1 MIRKARLRDIR
12 DIHRLIVHFAKIG
25 QVIPRPLGE
34 LYECVR
40 EFYVY
45 EVPGKDLIA
54 GACGLHIVWEDL
66 GEIRSL
72 VVSEEYQREGIGADL
87 VRACLA
93 EAREL
98 GLSRVFVLTVVP
110 EFFEKLG
117 FRGIEKGEL
126 PHKVWADCVRC
137 PKFPDCDEVAL
148 IYEVDSGREG

>member
-1 MIRKARLRDIR
+1 MIRKARLKDVK
-12 DIHRLIVHFAKIG
+12 DIHRLIAHFAKIG

-34 LYECVR
+34 LYESVR
-40 EFYVY
+40 EFFVY
-45 EVPGKDLIA
+45 EVPEKDLIA

-72 VVSEEYQREGIGADL
+72 VVSEEYQREGIGAEL
-87 VRACLA
+87 VRACLR

-110 EFFEKLG
+110 EFFQKLG
-117 FRGIEKGEL
+117 FRLIEKSEL

-137 PKFPDCDEVAL
+137 PKFPDCDEVAML
-148 IYEVDSGREG
+148 YEISPAPGD

>member
-1 MIRKARLRDIR
+1 MIRKARLKDVK
-12 DIHRLIVHFAKIG
+12 DIHRLITHFSKTG

-34 LYECVR
+34 LYESVR
-40 EFYVY
+40 EFFVY
-45 EVPGKDLIA
+45 EVPEKDLIA

-87 VRACLA
+87 VRACLE

-110 EFFEKLG
+110 DFFLRLG
-117 FRGIEKGEL
+117 FRWIEKGEL
-126 PHKVWADCVRC
+126 PHKVWADCIRC

-148 IYEVDSGREG
+148 IYSLEVEDRG

>member
-1 MIRKARLRDIR
+1 MIRKARLKDVK
-12 DIHRLIVHFAKIG
+12 DIHRLIAHFAKIG

-34 LYECVR
+34 LYESVR
-40 EFYVY
+40 EFFVY
-45 EVPGKDLIA
+45 EVPEKDLIA

-72 VVSEEYQREGIGADL
+72 VVSEEYQREGIGAEL
-87 VRACLA
+87 VRACLE

-110 EFFEKLG
+110 EFFQKLG
-117 FRGIEKGEL
+117 FRLIEKSEL

-137 PKFPDCDEVAL
+137 PKFPDCDEVAML
-148 IYEVDSGREG
+148 YEISLAPGG

>member
-1 MIRKARLRDIR
+1 MIRKARLKDVK
-12 DIHRLIVHFAKIG
+12 DIHRLIAHFAKIG

-34 LYECVR
+34 LYESVR
-40 EFYVY
+40 EFFVY
-45 EVPGKDLIA
+45 EVLEKDLIA

-72 VVSEEYQREGIGADL
+72 VVSEEYQREGIGAEL
-87 VRACLA
+87 VRACLE

-110 EFFEKLG
+110 EFFQKLG
-117 FRGIEKGEL
+117 FRLIEKSEL

-137 PKFPDCDEVAL
+137 PKFPDCDEVAML
-148 IYEVDSGREG
+148 YEISLAPGG